1 MQHDNLNLDTK
12 VANSRKKLGLSQEAL
27 AEKANVSLSTIQR
40 IEKGAV
46 KPRAFTIKILAEIL
60 ALDISELISDPARR
74 EDYKP
79 LFSPLKRMNLATLF
93 FAFVPFL
100 NLAIPILVWKSTKQI
115 QSNDMIS
122 GKIVSFQLLWSIVT
136 IIGMGIAL
144 FTSNLIIGKAGNGLF
159 ISIIFYLLA
168 VLFNVFTIAKTSSQ
182 LNNEKDNTLSF
193 VPNLF

>member
-1 MQHDNLNLDTK
+1 VQHENLNLGTK

-60 ALDISELISDPARR
+60 VLDISELISDPAKR

-79 LFSPLKRMNLATLF
+79 LFSSLKRMNLATLF

-115 QSNDMIS
+115 QPNDMIS

-144 FTSNLIIGKAGNGLF
+144 FTSNLIIGEAGNGLF
-159 ISIIFYLLA
+159 ISILFYLLA

-182 LNNEKDNTLSF
+182 LNNENDNTLSF